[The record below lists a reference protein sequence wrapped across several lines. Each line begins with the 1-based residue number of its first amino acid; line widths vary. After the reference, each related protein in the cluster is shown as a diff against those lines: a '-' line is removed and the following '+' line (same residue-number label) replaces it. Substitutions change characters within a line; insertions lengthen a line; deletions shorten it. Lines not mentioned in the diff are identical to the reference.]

1 VDLIVEGRARTAAVT
16 GGLVPTSVRVPT
28 SGIALRCLVW
38 GSESDPTALLLHGNG
53 GHAHWWDALVP
64 ALVPGWRLV
73 APDLRGHG
81 ESDWAGGDAPYR
93 LERFAA
99 DLRAVIDQLGHAP
112 ALVGASL
119 GGLTS
124 LLAVGES
131 DAPIASA
138 AVLVDIAPRIEPEG
152 AKRISSFMVGR
163 PDGYESLEEVADAI
177 ADYTRQRSR
186 PRDLESLQKNLRRR
200 PDGRYTWHWDPRFM
214 GADGPAEI
222 VDRERLFAS
231 ARRLTAPTLL
241 VRGRE
246 SDILS
251 DEGVREFLTHL
262 PNAQYV
268 DVGGAGHMVAGDR
281 NDAFTPDH
289 ANYFGATPGFRNPVP
304 AH

>member
-1 VDLIVEGRARTAAVT
+1 MSRPSDLFAPRALSFAGADGVTLRADARGDPGAPAV
-16 GGLVPTSVRVPT
+16 LF
-28 SGIALRCLVW
+28 
-38 GSESDPTALLLHGNG
+38 LHGG
-53 GHAHWWDALVP
+53 GQTRHAWGGTAEAL
-64 ALVPGWRLV
+64 ARDDRCTISL
-73 APDLRGHG
+73 DLRGHG
-81 ESDWAGGDAPYR
+81 DSDWATGDLPYR

-99 DLRAVIDQLGHAP
+99 DLRAVIAQLEAPP

-124 LLAVGES
+124 LLAFGEA

-163 PDGYESLEEVADAI
+163 PDGYASLDEVADAI
-177 ADYTRQRSR
+177 AAYTNHRSR
-186 PRDLESLQKNLRRR
+186 PRDLESLKKNLRQLEN
-200 PDGRYTWHWDPRFM
+200 GRYTWHWDPRFM

-222 VDRERLFAS
+222 VDRERLFAA
-231 ARRLTAPTLL
+231 ARCLTVPTLL

-262 PNAQYV
+262 PNAHYV

-281 NDAFTPDH
+281 NDAFTE
-289 ANYFGATPGFRNPVP
+289 AVRAFLARAVPVS
-304 AH
+304 